1 MGAGLMSV
9 IVEKNVEAK
18 MSDGTNLRADIF
30 RPADDGK
37 YPVLVQRTPYNK
49 EFYPFIYPALDPL
62 RAAAAGYVVAV
73 QDVRG
78 RWASDGDAF
87 YVYRDEFEDGRDTV
101 EWAAG
106 LPFSDGNVGAYG
118 ISYMGASTWQAAYS
132 APDALKA
139 IAPYTAPNGF
149 HDHIWRGGAFE
160 LGLMVSWALAQGA
173 NALLRSKAG
182 SEDFFPL
189 LLKLVDDI
197 DEYETTVRHLPI
209 KSLPALRPDDAD
221 FLPFWREILEHPTLD
236 EFNRSILRYENHNRV
251 SVPAQIVTG
260 WHDLTLA
267 HDLEHFQLIRDNGAS
282 PEARERSRLIVGPWV
297 HGGLHGAFSPVS
309 GELDFGAR
317 ASGFLIDLTQDLTT
331 LTLRWFD
338 RWLKGIPTGID
349 EEARVKI
356 FVQGLNRWRDED
368 DWPLSRAIST
378 PWHLQPG
385 GSLSP
390 KAPAT
395 GAEPATFIYD
405 PKNPCPTRGGNILMP
420 NIYLRGPVDQTPNLP
435 RDDVLVFTSDVL
447 DEDVEVTGPV
457 SAVLFAATT
466 ATDTDWVVKLCDVHP
481 DGRTFNVCDGI
492 LRASYRLSKESRT
505 LVEPDAVE
513 RYEVDLWATS
523 MVFKAGHR
531 LRVLVTSSDFP
542 RYDRNPNTGELGIEA
557 ASTEIARQTIF
568 IDAQRPSHLVL
579 PIVPK

>member
-1 MGAGLMSV
+1 MSV

-49 EFYPFIYPALDPL
+49 EFYPFTYPALDPL

-139 IAPYTAPNGF
+139 IAPYTAPNSF

-182 SEDFFPL
+182 SDDFFPL
-189 LLKLVDDI
+189 LLKLIDDI
-197 DEYETTVRHLPI
+197 DEYEKTVRHLPV
-209 KSLPALRPDDAD
+209 KSLPALRPDDPD
-221 FLPFWREILEHPTLD
+221 FLPFWREILDHPTLD
-236 EFNRSILRYENHNRV
+236 DFNRSILRYENHNRV
-251 SVPAQIVTG
+251 SVPAQILTG

-267 HDLEHFQLIRDNGAS
+267 HDLEHFQLIRDNGVS

-297 HGGLHGAFSPVS
+297 HGGLHGSFSPVS

-385 GSLSP
+385 GNLSP
-390 KAPAT
+390 KAPPT
-395 GAEPATFIYD
+395 DAEPANFIYD

-420 NIYLRGPVDQTPNLP
+420 NNYLRGPVDQTPNVA

-457 SAVLFAATT
+457 SAVMFAATT

-492 LRASYRLSKESRT
+492 LRASYRLSKESRA

-513 RYEVDLWATS
+513 RYEIDLWATS
-523 MVFKAGHR
+523 IVFKAGHR
-531 LRVLVTSSDFP
+531 LRVLITSSDFP
-542 RYDRNPNTGELGIEA
+542 RFDRNPNTGELGVEA
-557 ASTEIARQTIF
+557 STTEIARQRIF
-568 IDAQRPSHLVL
+568 HDSQRPSHLVL
-579 PIVPK
+579 PIIPKK